1 MPLIRVEM
9 FEGRTADQKAE
20 LARALTEAAV
30 KTLGC
35 SPEAVDVMMFDVP
48 KSHWATAGVV
58 WSQKGQK
65 PVPGS

>member
-9 FEGRTADQKAE
+9 FEGRTPEQKAE
-20 LARALTEAAV
+20 LARALTEATV

-48 KSHWATAGVV
+48 KAHWATAGVV

-65 PVPGS
+65 PPT